1 MSEPMTRRGRLTA
14 ATAVGL
20 TGVLAFGGL
29 TLLGGQPSTAS
40 SHREAPQILG
50 DPQADNT
57 DTYAFVSPD
66 NKDTVTLSANWY
78 PFQEPNGGPNFYPFA
93 ENARYNINVD
103 NTGDGEADIVYRWT
117 FKNVDKRDNKTFL
130 YNNGPVGSLKDENL
144 LFKQRY
150 TLVRIKNGDSDTLV
164 KNGIA
169 APSFTG
175 KASMPNYGRLQNQAT
190 RDFAKGKGRGQ
201 TYAGAA
207 DDSFALDLRVFD
219 LLYGGDL
226 SEVGQDTLKGY
237 NVNHLSIQ
245 VPKKALALKGNPGR
259 NPVIGVWAST
269 ERKTT
274 RIVGSNSVDT
284 DNVGDAADG
293 VEDSDNGVLD
303 GLLGDGPIS
312 RGANAVDAPAS
323 TAVGS
328 RTVEVRTEWVQV
340 SRLGSPLVNEVINAA
355 GKKDRFNRSEPADD
369 EDNGHLLK
377 RGLDPEV
384 PKLIEAIYGL
394 EAPKAP
400 RNDLKQIFFTGI
412 AKNNGPIKADLNAH
426 SLNKDV
432 DKGDLRLAEMLRLN
446 MGVAPTAS
454 PNRLGVLGGDL
465 AGFPNG
471 RRFGDDVVDIELQAL
486 MGAATKG
493 IVMALA
499 AGDGVNAN
507 NKPFTASFPYI
518 ALPNQQGV
526 NTQ

>member
-1 MSEPMTRRGRLTA
+1 MTRRGRLTA

-20 TGVLAFGGL
+20 TGVLALGGL
-29 TLLGGQPSTAS
+29 TLLGGQASTAS

-66 NKDTVTLSANWY
+66 KKDTVTLSANWY

-103 NTGDGEADIVYRWT
+103 NTGDGEADIIYRWT
-117 FKNVDKRDNKTFL
+117 FRNVDKRDNKTFL

-150 TLVRIKNGDSDTLV
+150 KLERIKNGESKTLV
-164 KNGIA
+164 DNGIA

-190 RDFAKGKGRGQ
+190 RGFDKGKGKGQ

-237 NVNHLSIQ
+237 NVNHLSVQI
-245 VPKKALALKGNPGR
+245 PKSALALKGNAGR

-274 RIVGSNSVDT
+274 RIVESNSVDT
-284 DNVGDAADG
+284 DSVGDSTDG
-293 VEDSDNGVLD
+293 VEDSDNGILD
-303 GLLGDGPIS
+303 GIIPGLPNEVSGNS
-312 RGANAVDAPAS
+312 AS
-323 TAVGS
+323 AETGT
-328 RTVEVRTEWVQV
+328 RTVDVKTSWTQV
-340 SRLGSPLVNEVINAA
+340 SRLGSPLVNELVSAA
-355 GKKDRFNRSEPADD
+355 GQKNKFNRSEPSDD
-369 EDNGHLLK
+369 QDNSGLLK

-384 PKLIEAIYGL
+384 PKLIEALYGVK
-394 EAPKAP
+394 APKAP
-400 RNDLKQIFFTGI
+400 RKDLAQIYFTGI
-412 AKNNGPIKADLNAH
+412 AKNNGPIEADLNAF
-426 SLNKDV
+426 SLNKDAK
-432 DKGDLRLAEMLRLN
+432 KGTFRLAEMIRLN

-471 RRFGDDVVDIELQAL
+471 RRFGDDVVDISIQAI

-493 IVMALA
+493 IIDALA

-507 NKPFTASFPYI
+507 NKAFTASFPYI
-518 ALPNQQGV
+518 ALPNQQAV